1 MSVVLIED
9 CALFGKGVAFP
20 ESLSRADA
28 RSFARETAMECSI
41 FTPEKTLFGFVRA
54 GVVYVCEKSVLPPQ
68 ARTARLVIP
77 ASALL
82 SAFEPHG
89 VCAFKYGAGVSVFDF
104 GETKKAASACGE
116 NALEN
121 VMELAGI
128 DAKARAGAAVFA
140 VESVAERGGKL
151 EIKLEKTLPDGTVE
165 HLSARKNVSFFADA
179 ELRPPADIAALKRA
193 ARVRAAVRACWA
205 VFALALVWLV
215 CATVNA
221 AVVSRDIEEKT
232 RVLAELEPAA
242 RQIEAANADA
252 LKLLDVLAGRIEPVA
267 ALARVN
273 ALRPD
278 GVWFA
283 RAKFSGSGEISVSG
297 EADSIAK
304 VKKFADALAKNFS
317 VELTTDTARG
327 KTRFSVKLSKYA
339 K

>member
-9 CALFGKGVAFP
+9 CALFGKGIAFP

-28 RSFARETAMECSI
+28 RSFARETALECSI
-41 FTPEKTLFGFVRA
+41 FPPEKTLFGFVRA
-54 GVVYVCEKSVLPPQ
+54 GVVYVCEKSALPPQ
-68 ARTARLVIP
+68 AREARLVMP

-82 SAFEPHG
+82 AAFEADG
-89 VCAFKYGAGVSVFDF
+89 VCAFKYGAGVCVFDF
-104 GETKKAASACGE
+104 GETKKTASACGE

-121 VMELAGI
+121 AMALAGI
-128 DAKARAGAAVFA
+128 DAEARGRASVFA
-140 VESVAERGGKL
+140 VESVSERGGKI

-179 ELRPPADIAALKRA
+179 ELRPPADMAALKRA
-193 ARVRAAVRACWA
+193 ARARAAAKVCCA
-205 VFALALVWLV
+205 VFALAVVWLV
-215 CATVNA
+215 YASVNA
-221 AVVSRDIEEKT
+221 FFVSREIEEKT

-242 RQIEAANADA
+242 KQIEAANADA
-252 LKLLDVLAGRIEPVA
+252 LKLFDVIGSRIEPVS

-304 VKKFADALAKNFS
+304 VKKFADALAKEFS